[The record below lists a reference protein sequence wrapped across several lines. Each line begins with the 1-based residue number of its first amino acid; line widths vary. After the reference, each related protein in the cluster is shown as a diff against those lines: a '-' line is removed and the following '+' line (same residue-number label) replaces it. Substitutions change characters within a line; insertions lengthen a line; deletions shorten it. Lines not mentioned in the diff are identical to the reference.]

1 MVYDKKKQQL
11 LTFFVQAMSFSFM
24 QNCPF
29 NISCR
34 IQNSVDIEKE
44 KKNNNQKSDLIT
56 LEI

>member
-34 IQNSVDIEKE
+34 IKNSVDIEKE
-44 KKNNNQKSDLIT
+44 KKKQQSEK
-56 LEI
+56 

>member
-44 KKNNNQKSDLIT
+44 KKTTIRKVI
-56 LEI
+56 